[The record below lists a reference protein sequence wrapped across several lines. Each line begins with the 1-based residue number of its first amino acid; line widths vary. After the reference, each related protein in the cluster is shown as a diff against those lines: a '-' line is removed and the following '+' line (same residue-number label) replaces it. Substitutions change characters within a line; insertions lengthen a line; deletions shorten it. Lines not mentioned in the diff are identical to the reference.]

1 MRRTRRYSAIQG
13 PFEKGEFS
21 PSLPGQAG
29 VQNGKKGEEGRKANL
44 STLTAAAFSLP
55 SFLISSPSLFLVPFL
70 LQHSFSIVSIHFRPN
85 RNVVHCSEKTFR
97 IWPRD
102 GAASHPIF
110 SCPARCHDSVC
121 FRESNVVW
129 QWHQLNGWPLRAPR
143 LTHNKWASAAIA
155 DGKEEEASP
164 MYRRGNGG
172 RISEQKSNEVSSKLY
187 GFNTFLRLR
196 ELHKNCLRYCS

>member
-1 MRRTRRYSAIQG
+1 MERKER
-13 PFEKGEFS
+13 K
-21 PSLPGQAG
+21 
-29 VQNGKKGEEGRKANL
+29 EGRRI
-44 STLTAAAFSLP
+44 FLP
-55 SFLISSPSLFLVPFL
+55 LLPPPFHCLLSFLPLLLPFL

-110 SCPARCHDSVC
+110 SPARCHDSVC

-129 QWHQLNGWPLRAPR
+129 QWLQLNGWPLRAPR